1 MIRTCEGLNFLLVFN
16 YLFLFLI
23 FLVFCWCI
31 MEGGEIISFGYYILL
46 IIYTFT
52 RSLKFLKDV
61 ILKDVNPKL
70 EFVITILYVLRI
82 LNKWSYMNVD
92 MQKLIGLCGV
102 LVICQTT
109 RECDMHISSI
119 KKEVSLEGKM
129 RNGRWNLK
137 GGMRR

>member
-1 MIRTCEGLNFLLVFN
+1 
-16 YLFLFLI
+16 
-23 FLVFCWCI
+23 
-31 MEGGEIISFGYYILL
+31 
-46 IIYTFT
+46 
-52 RSLKFLKDV
+52 
-61 ILKDVNPKL
+61 
-70 EFVITILYVLRI
+70 
-82 LNKWSYMNVD
+82 MNVD